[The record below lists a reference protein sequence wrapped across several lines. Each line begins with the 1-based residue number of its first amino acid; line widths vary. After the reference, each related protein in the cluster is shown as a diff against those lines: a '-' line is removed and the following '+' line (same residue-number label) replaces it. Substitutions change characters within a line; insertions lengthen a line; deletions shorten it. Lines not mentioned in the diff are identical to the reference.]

1 MKSMIAFAALLL
13 VTGTALPAFAAAA
26 PIEAVQYRHQQ
37 QTARQPSHRA
47 PATRYR
53 NGYGAYASQIRT
65 PIAETGHSPA
75 VIPGWPCEFR
85 DESSTYSAFPAW
97 ELCN

>member
-1 MKSMIAFAALLL
+1 MKSMMAFAALLL
-13 VTGTALPAFAAAA
+13 LTGTALPAFAAAA
-26 PIEAVQYRHQQ
+26 PIETVQYRHQQ
-37 QTARQPSHRA
+37 TAHQPSQHA
-47 PATRYR
+47 PATRDR
-53 NGYGAYASQIRT
+53 NGYEAYASHSRS
-65 PIAETGHSPA
+65 PIAETGHSAA

>member
-1 MKSMIAFAALLL
+1 MKSMMAFAALLL
-13 VTGTALPAFAAAA
+13 VTSTALPTFAAAA
-26 PIEAVQYRHQQ
+26 PIEAVQYRQQ
-37 QTARQPSHRA
+37 QTARQPSYRA

-53 NGYGAYASQIRT
+53 NGYDAYASQNRS